1 METKALICCVN
12 FMTNRIALSILLLLA
27 PFVWGGLL
35 LFTYFIPPS
44 TVLSFIA
51 FFVLLTVALIS
62 TLSPLAYFIG
72 LRFLSSRLYRATVRH
87 ALRQGA
93 LLSLCIILNLILLS
107 LHSWNIFTAIV
118 IFVATVVIEV
128 VSLARK

>member
-1 METKALICCVN
+1 M
-12 FMTNRIALSILLLLA
+12 LLA

-35 LFTYFIPPS
+35 LFTRFVPPH
-44 TVLSFIA
+44 TVLAFVA
-51 FFVLLTVALIS
+51 FFVLMGAALTS
-62 TLSPLAYFIG
+62 TFAPIAYFVG

-93 LLSLCIILNLILLS
+93 LLSLCIVLNLVLLS
-107 LHSWNIFTAIV
+107 LRSWNIFTAIV
-118 IFVATVVIEV
+118 IFVVAIVIEV